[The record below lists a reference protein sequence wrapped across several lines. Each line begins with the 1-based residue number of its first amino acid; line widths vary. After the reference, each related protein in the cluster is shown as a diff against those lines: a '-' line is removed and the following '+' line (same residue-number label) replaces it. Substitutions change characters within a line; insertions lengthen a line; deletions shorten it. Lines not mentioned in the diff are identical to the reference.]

1 MNFKTAQEVV
11 VGAKDLFS
19 LPDIYFQLN
28 EMVRD
33 SRYSLA
39 DIGNV
44 IAKDPALSARLLRIV
59 NSSYYGFTSKI
70 DTISRAMVIIGVDDL
85 YNLVVATCVVDRFA
99 KIPVD
104 LVDMTSFWLR
114 SVHCG
119 VLSKLL
125 GVECGVLN
133 VERMFLV
140 GLLHDIGS
148 LVMYQLMP
156 EKAAQVLFAIKH
168 DRRLLMGVEQ
178 EILGFTHADVGCEL
192 MKLWGLPDSL
202 YAVVGS
208 YRHPDAATVHA
219 LEAHL
224 LNLASK
230 LVDDKEFGRPIEN
243 TLVEIPDNKLEYLRL
258 SRGRIEPIMEQA
270 EHEFHV
276 VFEQLL
282 PDASKR

>member
-11 VGAKDLFS
+11 AEAKDLFS
-19 LPDIYFQLN
+19 LPDICFQLN
-28 EMVRD
+28 EMIHD

-44 IAKDPALSARLLRIV
+44 ISKDPALSARLLRIV
-59 NSSYYGFTSKI
+59 NSSYYGFPAKV
-70 DTISRAMVIIGVDDL
+70 DTISRAMIIVGVDDL
-85 YNLVVATCVVDRFA
+85 YNLVIATCVVDRFA

-125 GVECGVLN
+125 AVECGAPN
-133 VERMFLV
+133 VERMFLS

-156 EKAAQVLFAIKH
+156 EKATRVLYLIKH
-168 DRRLLMGVEQ
+168 DRRLLPDVEL
-178 EILGFTHADVGCEL
+178 EMLGFTHADVGREL
-192 MKLWGLPDSL
+192 MQLWGFPESL
-202 YAVVGS
+202 YETVGC
-208 YRHPDAATVHA
+208 YRNPDAASTYA
-219 LEAHL
+219 FDAHL
-224 LNLASK
+224 LHLASA

-243 TLVEIPDNKLEYLRL
+243 TLVDIPDKRLEYLRL

-270 EHEFHV
+270 EYEFHD

>member
-1 MNFKTAQEVV
+1 MNFTTAQEVAAE
-11 VGAKDLFS
+11 AKDLFS

-28 EMVRD
+28 EIIRD

-44 IAKDPALSARLLRIV
+44 ISKDPALSARLLRIV
-59 NSSYYGFTSKI
+59 NSSYYGFPAKI

-85 YNLVVATCVVDRFA
+85 YNLVIATCVVDRFA

-125 GVECGVLN
+125 AVECGAPN
-133 VERMFLV
+133 VERMFLS

-156 EKAAQVLFAIKH
+156 EKSARVLSSIKY
-168 DRRLLMGVEQ
+168 DRRLLPSVEQ
-178 EILGFTHADVGCEL
+178 KMLGFTHADVGREL
-192 MKLWGLPDSL
+192 MRLWGLPESL
-202 YAVVGS
+202 YETIGC
-208 YRHPDAATVHA
+208 YRNPEAATTYGFD
-219 LEAHL
+219 AHL
-224 LNLASK
+224 LHLASA
-230 LVDDKEFGRPIEN
+230 LIDDKEFGRPIET
-243 TLVEIPDNKLEYLRL
+243 TLVDISDKKLEYLRL
-258 SRGRIEPIMEQA
+258 SRSRIEPIMERA
-270 EHEFHV
+270 ELEFHD
-276 VFEQLL
+276 VFEQLWL
-282 PDASKR
+282 DAHTC